1 MVAPAQVTPPF
12 ACERAVGDHSPTH
25 KGGWRAV
32 AGVAAL
38 LALMS
43 AWGPAFAQN
52 ACPNRGDLDV
62 MYCDE
67 DGDLVADTPKDV
79 AKIKDPGTLIF
90 AYSAVEAPQ
99 VYMKVFQPLMD
110 ALAQQTGKKIVYYPA
125 NSTTA
130 LIEAMRSGRL
140 HIADFSTGGV
150 GFAVNMAG
158 AVPIVSF
165 ATEKGIFG
173 YKVAAMV
180 RADSPYQKLSDLK
193 GKKVA
198 HTAPS
203 SNSGNLAPRVFFPDL
218 GLVPDADYK
227 PLMSGGHDKS
237 VLGVMRGDYD
247 MAPVASDILERM
259 INRGDVKQSDVRL
272 IWESQMFPTASFSI
286 AHDLKPDL
294 AKAIRDA
301 MLAFRMPAEMSKEF
315 NGVDRFAAITFRDT
329 WKPIREVAE
338 KSGTPYNR
346 VAYEARAKAE
356 ADAAAKRATAEAAK
370 KQQEQT
376 PGSAPA
382 SAKP

>member
-1 MVAPAQVTPPF
+1 MPRYSLKSLIR
-12 ACERAVGDHSPTH
+12 ACAL
-25 KGGWRAV
+25 
-32 AGVAAL
+32 VAAL
-38 LALMS
+38 S
-43 AWGPAFAQN
+43 AWNLSAYAQD
-52 ACPNRGDLDV
+52 ACPSRGQLDTL
-62 MYCDE
+62 YCDA
-67 DGDLVADTPKDV
+67 DGDLVADTPREA
-79 AKIKDPGTLIF
+79 AKIKDPATLIF

-110 ALAQQTGKKIVYYPA
+110 ALAQATGKKVVYFPA

-158 AVPIVSF
+158 AVPIVAF
-165 ATEKGIFG
+165 ATDKGIFG

-180 RADSPYQKLSDLK
+180 RAESPYQKLADLK

-203 SNSGNLAPRVFFPDL
+203 SNSGNLAPLVMFPGQ
-218 GLVPDADYK
+218 GLKPNDDYK

-259 INRGDVKQSDVRL
+259 IARGDVKGAEVRL
-272 IWESQMFPTASFSI
+272 IWESQVFPTASFSI
-286 AHDLKPDL
+286 AHDLKPEL

-301 MLAFRMPAEMSKEF
+301 MLAFRMPPEMSSQF
-315 NGVDRFAAITFRDT
+315 NGVDRFTAITYKET
-329 WKPIREVAE
+329 WAPIREIAE
-338 KSGTPYNR
+338 KSGTPYNKA
-346 VAYEARAKAE
+346 AYEARVKAE
-356 ADAAAKRATAEAAK
+356 AEAAAKKAAAEAAQPAP
-370 KQQEQT
+370 KQ
-376 PGSAPA
+376 
-382 SAKP
+382 

>member
-1 MVAPAQVTPPF
+1 MVRVFLMQKMAARW
-12 ACERAVGDHSPTH
+12 ALGRLASLG
-25 KGGWRAV
+25 
-32 AGVAAL
+32 AG
-38 LALMS
+38 LALTL
-43 AWGPAFAQN
+43 AAVIPAAAQDT
-52 ACPNRGDLDV
+52 CPNRGQLDTL
-62 MYCDE
+62 YCDA
-67 DGDLVADTPKDV
+67 DGDLVADTPKDP
-79 AKIKDPGTLIF
+79 AKIKDPATLIF

-110 ALAQQTGKKIVYYPA
+110 ALAEKTGKKVVYYPA

-173 YKVAAMV
+173 YKVAALV
-180 RADSPYQKLSDLK
+180 RADSPYQKLLDLK

-203 SNSGNLAPRVFFPDL
+203 SNSGNLAPRVFFPAL
-218 GLVPDADYK
+218 GLIPETDYK

-259 INRGDVKQSDVRL
+259 VTRGDVKGSDVRL
-272 IWESQMFPTASFSI
+272 IWESQMFPTASFSV
-286 AHDLKPDL
+286 AHDLKPEL
-294 AKAIRDA
+294 AKAIREA
-301 MLAFRMPAEMSKEF
+301 MLAFRMPPQMSKEF
-315 NGVDRFAAITFRDT
+315 NGVDRFTPITYRET

-338 KSGTPYNR
+338 KSGTPYNKA
-346 VAYEARAKAE
+346 AYEARAKSEAE
-356 ADAAAKRATAEAAK
+356 SAAKKAAAEAAK
-370 KQQEQT
+370 KQQEQ
-376 PGSAPA
+376 PPA
-382 SAKP
+382 SAPVKP